1 MTPAAPHTKILLPL
15 LALFVATASWLASS
29 GLPIARG
36 DDAFYKAPG
45 AELAATGR
53 FASPSVIGYL
63 PKIED
68 VYAAYPPLYSWA
80 FAGWTKLFGFS
91 LVSATAFNHALHLV
105 GTAALVWAAAS
116 LLRSLQLSSAVKTA
130 VVAALAIVH
139 FGNLRF
145 FDRQEEL
152 ALIFVWVELA
162 LWLREI
168 RSAGFT
174 GLCVGLAIL
183 VGPWPGMLAAGSVG
197 LRIVLEA
204 AAARRVPWLQWL
216 TTVVVAALPLG
227 LCLAWV
233 EFKHPG
239 LAAIQFREHVGR
251 VPKVLAWDHPE
262 VWARSWTYA
271 PYQLP
276 FVLLGV
282 MLLPRA
288 LARPWTPERRA
299 ALATTVVCLVAIL
312 AGGAWRADSYV
323 YLWAALLLLFPSLAF
338 AVGTA
343 LEQAKSPGE
352 TRLLLAMTAAATL
365 VALRDPVTLAINASQ
380 FPAEDRPQAVFARL
394 HEHIPTSDVVATTP
408 RFWHAFQNRNSWRQ
422 TAILP
427 WISNE
432 ERQRWRWVVLPL
444 GHGDERFRERLLDG
458 FELIEKWPAHFEPW
472 APTYAPDERHWAYEL
487 YRRR

>member
-1 MTPAAPHTKILLPL
+1 MTPTAPNSRVLLL
-15 LALFVATASWLASS
+15 LFALFAATSAWLASS

-45 AELAATGR
+45 AELASTGR
-53 FASPSVIGYL
+53 FASPSVTGYL
-63 PKIED
+63 PQIED

-80 FAGWTKLFGFS
+80 FAGWVKLFGFS
-91 LVSATAFNHALHLV
+91 LVSATAFNHALHLL
-105 GTAALVWAAAS
+105 GTAALVWAAAA
-116 LLRSLQLSSAVKTA
+116 LLRPLQLSSAAKTA
-130 VVAALAIVH
+130 LVAALAVVH

-152 ALIFVWVELA
+152 ALIFVWLELA
-162 LWLREI
+162 LWSGGVRYAAL
-168 RSAGFT
+168 T

-183 VGPWPGMLAAGSVG
+183 VGPWPGMLAAGAVG
-197 LRIVLEA
+197 LRMLLEA
-204 AAARRVPWLQWL
+204 ATARRIPWSHWL
-216 TTVVVAALPLG
+216 TTVFVAALPLG

-233 EFKHPG
+233 EFNHPG
-239 LAAIQFREHVGR
+239 LAATQFREHVGR
-251 VPKVLAWDHPE
+251 VPKVLAWEHPDD
-262 VWARSWTYA
+262 WARSWTYA

-299 ALATTVVCLVAIL
+299 ALATTVVSVVAIL

-323 YLWAALLLLFPSLAF
+323 YLWAALLLLFPYLAF
-338 AVGTA
+338 AIGTA
-343 LEQAKSPGE
+343 LKQAKSAGE
-352 TRLLLAMTAAATL
+352 RRLLLAMTAAATL
-365 VALRDPVTLAINASQ
+365 VALRDPVALAINAAQ
-380 FPAEDRPQAVFARL
+380 FPVEDRPQAVFARL
-394 HEHIPTSDVVATTP
+394 HERIPTSGIVATTP
-408 RFWHAFQNRNSWRQ
+408 RYWHAFQNRNPWRQ

-432 ERQRWRWVVLPL
+432 ERLKWQWIVLPL

-458 FELIEKWPAHFEPW
+458 FELVEKWPAHFELW
-472 APTYAPDERHWAYEL
+472 APTFAPDERTWAYEL